1 MYCAMSLFSHYQRAI
16 FSIVFAFVKF
26 RINDGVAQNPRYN
39 FKIDKKSIDNIDG
52 TGNTTTMQTYLYLK
66 YIYMSI

>member
-1 MYCAMSLFSHYQRAI
+1 MA
-16 FSIVFAFVKF
+16 SITSAYETVINMNKRVFAFVKF